1 MSEHEVCFGAAEGD
15 YMLSA
20 QSESGPDFELRCL
33 AIARALHDPLGLQGS
48 VMFRGRER
56 DGLFVNHEEI
66 HVYEF
71 TTSRQKDKAVK
82 DGEKIAEVLSAVG
95 GTPANAFK
103 SRTGWFVTRDEP
115 TADQRSAIAALSHSR
130 GERLHAI
137 SIAVLHQRI
146 CNSEMYL
153 QVRSN
158 ATFGSTSYK
167 SKLDGSSHNVP
178 VRLVGP
184 SGNLSIGLEDMAER
198 LEKGGRALLVGNY
211 GVGKSHTLRELY
223 TRLRKSH
230 FKSGKLTPFPLHINL
245 RDCAGLKTPAEI
257 LRRHAEEIGFPHADS
272 LISAWRAGSCV
283 LLLDGFD
290 EIVPS
295 RWLGGAVDIR
305 TVRWEALSPIRR
317 LVNETPANGGIIVAG
332 RSHYFS
338 GQAEMVGALGFSTL
352 EQFDVPDF
360 DESQLEEFL
369 RQAGVEWSVPDWV
382 PMRPLLLGYLITIDA
397 RNAEGVAGSISRA
410 EGWRRF
416 IEAICEREAQMFS
429 AVRPETIR
437 SIISRVATL
446 ARSRSDVTG
455 PIDMD
460 MLRSAFVGVNGR
472 QPDEEGVQLLLR
484 LPGLAVEDPTSESEV
499 RQFVDR
505 DMADTAYGLD
515 LAVYTVDPFEGL
527 HPLGSVASWIQAA
540 SDLTIEVA
548 AGALEELHL
557 TIGAPVAALS
567 ARDKAGQFD
576 AVMADLIRLAVELPW
591 DNRKLTKSYLISGVY
606 FEHMVLSDHPIFHAT
621 TFQNCVVERLDLS
634 GLDEQSFVPHFEKA
648 LVGFMDG
655 VASMP
660 AWLTPHFANCEITRF
675 SVATQTTAGIM
686 ALDIDR
692 ESRVALSILK
702 KIFGQ
707 AGSARKESAL
717 SRGLSLSD
725 RPIVSSVIDELISQD
740 WIFRS
745 SSGRENLYAGV
756 KGRRRDANRVLASP
770 TDFKLR

>member
-1 MSEHEVCFGAAEGD
+1 MAITDDLAAIEGD
-15 YMLSA
+15 VMPST
-20 QSESGPDFELRCL
+20 SDESGPDFEQRGLVL
-33 AIARALHDPLGLQGS
+33 ARALHDPMGLQGA
-48 VMFRGRER
+48 VMFQGRER

-66 HVYEF
+66 HAYEF
-71 TTSRQKDKAVK
+71 TTSRQKDKAIK
-82 DGEKIAEVLSAVG
+82 DGEKLAELLTAVG
-95 GTPANAFK
+95 GSSANAFK
-103 SRTGWFVTRDEP
+103 SRTGWFVTREEP
-115 TADQRSAIAALSHSR
+115 TAEQRSAVMTIAKAR
-130 GERLHAI
+130 GERIHAI

-153 QVRSN
+153 QARGN
-158 ATFGSTSYK
+158 APFGSTSYK
-167 SKLDGSSHNVP
+167 SKLDGAPQNVKVEL
-178 VRLVGP
+178 VRPGM
-184 SGNLSIGLEDMAER
+184 SGSLTLNDMATR
-198 LEKGGRALLVGNY
+198 LEQGGRALLVGNY

-223 TRLRKSH
+223 GQLRKSH
-230 FKSGKLTPFPLHINL
+230 FKSGKLTPFPVHINL
-245 RDCAGLKTPAEI
+245 RDCAGLRTPAEI
-257 LRRHAEEIGFPHADS
+257 LRRHAEEIGFGHADG

-305 TVRWEALSPIRR
+305 SVRWEALSPIRR
-317 LVNETPANGGIIVAG
+317 LVSETPIHAGIIVAG

-338 GQAEMVGALGFSTL
+338 GQAEMVSALGFSTL
-352 EQFDVPDF
+352 DQFEVPDF
-360 DESQLEEFL
+360 DEAQLHEFL

-382 PMRPLLLGYLITIDA
+382 PMRPLLLGYLVSIDA
-397 RNAEGVAGSISRA
+397 SNAEGVAGSVSRSD
-410 EGWRRF
+410 GWRRF

-437 SIISRVATL
+437 NILSRVATL

-460 MLRSAFVGVNGR
+460 LLRSAFVAVNGR

-484 LPGLAVEDPTSESEV
+484 LPGLAVADPNNESEI

-515 LAVYTVDPFEGL
+515 LAVYAVDPYEGL
-527 HPLGSVASWIQAA
+527 HPLGAVASWITAA

-548 AGALEELHL
+548 SGVLLDL
-557 TIGAPVAALS
+557 NLSIGTTLAALA
-567 ARDKAGQFD
+567 ARDKAEQFD

-591 DNRKLTKSYLISGVY
+591 DGRTLTKSYLVSGVY
-606 FEHMVLSDHPIFHAT
+606 FEQLVLSDHPIFRSST
-621 TFQNCVVERLDLS
+621 LQNCVIERLDLS
-634 GLDEQSFVPHFEKA
+634 GLDEKSSVPHFEKA
-648 LVGFMDG
+648 LIGFVDG
-655 VASMP
+655 VATMP
-660 AWLTPHFANCEITRF
+660 DWLITHFANCEIDRF

-686 ALDIDR
+686 ALGIDR
-692 ESRVALSILK
+692 ESRIALSILK

-707 AGSARKESAL
+707 RGSARKESAL

-725 RPIVSSVIDELISQD
+725 RPLVPGVVEELISQG

-745 SSGRENLYAGV
+745 SSGHETLYAGM
-756 KGRRRDANRVLASP
+756 KDRRRDANRVLDSP
-770 TDFKLR
+770 TDFKLH